1 MTENTR
7 RQQIEAMLAEEPDD
21 TFLQYALAMELEKDS
36 EHEASLAQLNQL
48 TQATPPYVPAFFM
61 AGQQLTRLDRIDEA
75 REWLTRGIQEAQ
87 AQGNLHAAG
96 EMNEFLMSLP
106 D

>member
-36 EHEASLAQLNQL
+36 EH
-48 TQATPPYVPAFFM
+48 
-61 AGQQLTRLDRIDEA
+61 
-75 REWLTRGIQEAQ
+75 
-87 AQGNLHAAG
+87 
-96 EMNEFLMSLP
+96 
-106 D
+106 